1 MTPTIFDFNTDPDAF
16 KRNKNSSSSSNS
28 KPFQA
33 PTGVGE
39 KTTDF
44 MNHPMRVCN
53 KLEET
58 CGPRSNERVQSEA
71 SALDD
76 KSTGLLRQTLC
87 SQLID
92 NYKLKSNNIQNVEVF
107 SVRGGV
113 SELKSNKNMGSGGK
127 MELLGGKYDFPGGKY
142 DFPISKTVK
151 LEKSIITSVGDKSV
165 EQLQSTNLS
174 KRALS
179 DKKSDILE
187 RKNFENS
194 TSSFNVV
201 KDSTNMSTTSRLDLS
216 TNPNLYYSNQNQS
229 ADKNSTVQD
238 LIYSIKDI
246 SNGFSTYFKKKLKT
260 FTDRL
265 GCSCDAKLKNK
276 ETCSRA
282 HTWLAWKYNTS
293 EHEYL
298 KKVYDSLKDAKPDEK
313 SRIQIK
319 KDINRTFPSHEFFK
333 EKSEG

>member
-1 MTPTIFDFNTDPDAF
+1 
-16 KRNKNSSSSSNS
+16 
-28 KPFQA
+28 
-33 PTGVGE
+33 
-39 KTTDF
+39 
-44 MNHPMRVCN
+44 
-53 KLEET
+53 
-58 CGPRSNERVQSEA
+58 
-71 SALDD
+71 
-76 KSTGLLRQTLC
+76 
-87 SQLID
+87 
-92 NYKLKSNNIQNVEVF
+92 
-107 SVRGGV
+107 
-113 SELKSNKNMGSGGK
+113 
-127 MELLGGKYDFPGGKY
+127 MELLGGKYDIPGGKY

-151 LEKSIITSVGDKSV
+151 LEKSIITSVGDKPV
-165 EQLQSTNLS
+165 EQLLGSTLN

-194 TSSFNVV
+194 TSSFNVI
-201 KDSTNMSTTSRLDLS
+201 KDTNNLSTTTRLDLS

-238 LIYSIKDI
+238 LLYSIKDI

-282 HTWLAWKYNTS
+282 HAWLAWKYNSS
-293 EHEYL
+293 EHDYL

-319 KDINRTFPSHEFFK
+319 KDINRTFPTHEFFK